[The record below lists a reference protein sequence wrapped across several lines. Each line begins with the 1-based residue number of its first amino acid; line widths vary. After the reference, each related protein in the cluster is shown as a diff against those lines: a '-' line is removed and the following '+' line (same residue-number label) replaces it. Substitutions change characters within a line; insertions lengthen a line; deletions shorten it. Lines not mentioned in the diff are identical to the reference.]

1 MANLKSLK
9 IENSRRM
16 IRIWDQG
23 RDEDRRGSK
32 EHSLHFIQKV
42 YFLKYVLKWMRYKQP
57 QGVGERGKRTF
68 HRQTNFILQLMAHIT
83 FVD

>member
-9 IENSRRM
+9 IENNRRM